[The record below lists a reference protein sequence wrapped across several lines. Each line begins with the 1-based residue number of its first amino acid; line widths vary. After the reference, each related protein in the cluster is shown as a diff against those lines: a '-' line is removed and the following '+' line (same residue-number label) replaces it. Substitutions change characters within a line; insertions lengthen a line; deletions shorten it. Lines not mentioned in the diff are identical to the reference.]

1 MTTNLLANLSFYI
14 PEMIVI
20 VTMMSLLF
28 METAY
33 ANNERRR
40 TFVYV
45 TGVIGMLLCL
55 FSLFKN
61 LGVEAQGIFANAVV
75 VDSFSTMMKITM
87 VIGTLGTFYISHK
100 SIDIY
105 DELKSE
111 YLIMAVGV
119 LIGGMLL
126 ASSNNMLTLYLG
138 VETLSILSY
147 VMTSLKRRDN
157 LSSEAA
163 IKYALYGG
171 VTAGIM
177 LFGMSHLY
185 GMFGSI
191 QFGPIIEG
199 IKGLESFNVAA
210 VISLLLFFVGIG
222 YKIACFPF
230 HMWSPDVYQGSPV
243 PVTAFFSIV
252 PKIAG
257 IAVVARVTY
266 SFFGTETV
274 NTHIWNS
281 LIALIAA
288 LTMTVGNLSALNQ
301 KSVKRMLAFSSIG
314 HVGLIL
320 MGVLTFGNNG
330 MSAILF
336 YTLIYTFMTLVA
348 FFVTTM
354 VVNRTGSDDAV
365 YFRGLMKTHPIL
377 GMSFL
382 IALFSLAGLPPFGG
396 FVAKFNIISSAV
408 GNGLYTLSIVA
419 AINSVISLVYYLKL
433 ARSMVFDTADSEE
446 TIESYSLASRVY
458 VIGMVIPIIFL
469 GLFWNN
475 IYHLYSS
482 AKLYLN

>member
-1 MTTNLLANLSFYI
+1 MTVTLLSNLAFYI
-14 PEMIVI
+14 PELIAI
-20 VTMMSLLF
+20 ITMCALLF
-28 METAY
+28 MESAY
-33 ANNERRR
+33 GDHERRR

-45 TGVIGMLLCL
+45 TGVIGLSLCL

-61 LGVEAQGIFANAVV
+61 IPVESISIFAGSVV
-75 VDSFSTMMKITM
+75 VDSFSTLMKITM

-105 DELKSE
+105 EEFKSE

-119 LIGGMLL
+119 LVGGMLL
-126 ASSNNMLTLYLG
+126 ASSNNLLTLYLG

-147 VMTSLKRRDN
+147 VMTSLKRRDSH
-157 LSSEAA
+157 SSEAG

-171 VTAGIM
+171 ITAGVM

-185 GMFGSI
+185 GIFGSI
-191 QFGPIIEG
+191 QFGEIVNGMKAMQE
-199 IKGLESFNVAA
+199 FNIA
-210 VISLLLFFVGIG
+210 VIISMLMFFVGIG

-230 HMWSPDVYQGSPV
+230 HMWSPDVYQGSPA
-243 PVTAFFSIV
+243 PVTAFFAIV

-266 SFFGTETV
+266 QFFGAENV
-274 NTHIWNS
+274 NTEMWMR
-281 LIALIAA
+281 LIQIIAA

-320 MGVLTFGNNG
+320 MGVITFGEQG
-330 MSAILF
+330 MGAILF
-336 YTLIYTFMTLVA
+336 YTLVYTFMTLGA

-354 VVNRTGSDDAV
+354 VINRTGSDDAV
-365 YFRGLMKTHPIL
+365 YFKGLAKTHPIL
-377 GMSFL
+377 GFSMT
-382 IALFSLAGLPPFGG
+382 IILFSLAGMPPFGG
-396 FVAKFNIISSAV
+396 FIAKFNIIMAAV
-408 GNGLYTLSIVA
+408 DKGLLTLALIA

-433 ARSMVFDTADSEE
+433 ARTMILEDADGEQK
-446 TIESYSLASRVY
+446 IDSYSLTSRVY
-458 VIGMVIPIIFL
+458 IIAMVIPIIFL

-475 IYHLYSS
+475 IYNLYSS
-482 AKLYLN
+482 AKIYLN